1 METHEHIP
9 DFLMAYFHGEANE
22 EQKQLAIEWL
32 KSPENNKVFQQ
43 LKNIDSL
50 TADLNLLRQFDLQEG
65 KQQVR
70 RKYRVKKVVSLSVWM
85 QRIAA
90 ILFIPVLLGGIWYY
104 LQQNELRK
112 ELNVLMVTQEIVTQ
126 PGTKTHLFLP
136 DSTEVWLNAAS
147 SLKFPSAFSGNE
159 RRIAL
164 NGEAIFKVYKNKKK
178 PFIVSTSS
186 MEVEAVGTEFDVSAY
201 SGDLKFSTTLAEGK
215 VKITD
220 LLKPD
225 QVMTI
230 DPGVQVNYDTQ
241 NKTYKEENVR
251 VQDVIA
257 WRDGVLIFNETPF
270 YEVAAKLGRWFNADI
285 KINDQSIANYRFTGT
300 FTSESLDQVMELLTL
315 STPINYSSSK
325 RKILDNRNF
334 SKQEIRIW
342 KNPNVKINQKK
353 DKTQPMI

>member
-1 METHEHIP
+1 METLDHIP
-9 DFLMAYFHGEANE
+9 DYLMAYLNGEANA
-22 EQKQLAIEWL
+22 EQEKLANEWL
-32 KSPENNKVFQQ
+32 KSPENEELYRQ
-43 LKNIDSL
+43 LKKIDSL
-50 TADLNLLRQFDLQEG
+50 TTDLNLLRQFDLDKG

-70 RKYRVKKVVSLSVWM
+70 RKYRANNVVSISVWM

-90 ILFIPVLLGGIWYY
+90 VLFIPVLLGGVWYY

-112 ELNVLMVTQEIVTQ
+112 ELSVLMVNQEIITQ

-136 DSTEVWLNAAS
+136 DSTEVWLNASS
-147 SLKFPSAFSGNE
+147 SLRFPSAFAGNE

-164 NGEAIFKVYKNKKK
+164 EGEAIFKVYKNKKK

-186 MEVEAVGTEFDVSAY
+186 MEVEAVGTEFNVSAY
-201 SGDLKFSTTLAEGK
+201 TGDLKFSTTLVEGR
-215 VKITD
+215 VKIAD
-220 LLKPD
+220 RLEPSK
-225 QVMTI
+225 VMFI
-230 DPGVQVNYDTQ
+230 DPGAQINYNTKD
-241 NKTYKEENVR
+241 KTYKAENVK

-285 KINDQSIANYRFTGT
+285 QINDQSIVNYRFTGT
-300 FTSESLDQVMELLTL
+300 FTSESLDQVMDLLTL
-315 STPINYSSSK
+315 STPIAYSVSK

-342 KNPNVKINQKK
+342 KHRNR
-353 DKTQPMI
+353 

>member
-1 METHEHIP
+1 METHDHIP
-9 DFLMAYFHGEANE
+9 DFLMAYLSGEANE

-43 LKNIDSL
+43 LKKIDSL

-70 RKYRVKKVVSLSVWM
+70 RKYRVNKAFSISVWI

-90 ILFIPVLLGGIWYY
+90 VLFIPALLGGIWYY

-112 ELNVLMVTQEIVTQ
+112 ELSVLMVTQEIVTQ

-147 SLKFPSAFSGNE
+147 SLKFPSAFAGSE
-159 RRIAL
+159 RRITL
-164 NGEAIFKVYKNKKK
+164 EGEAIFKVYKNKKK
-178 PFIVSTSS
+178 PFIVGTSS
-186 MEVEAVGTEFDVSAY
+186 MEVEAVGTEFDISAY

-220 LLKPD
+220 REKPD

-230 DPGVQVNYDTQ
+230 NPGSQLNYDTQ
-241 NKTYKEENVR
+241 NKTYKAENVK

-285 KINDQSIANYRFTGT
+285 QINDQSIANYRFTGT
-300 FTSESLDQVMELLTL
+300 FTSESLDQVMDLLTL
-315 STPINYSSSK
+315 TTPISYSSNK
-325 RKILDNRNF
+325 RKILDNRTF
-334 SKQEIRIW
+334 TKQQ
-342 KNPNVKINQKK
+342 VKIMKRQL
-353 DKTQPMI
+353 

>member
-1 METHEHIP
+1 METHDHIP
-9 DFLMAYFHGEANE
+9 DFLMAYLSGEANE

-43 LKNIDSL
+43 LKKIDSL

-70 RKYRVKKVVSLSVWM
+70 RKYRVNKVVSISVWM

-90 ILFIPVLLGGIWYY
+90 VLFIPALLGGIWYY

-112 ELNVLMVTQEIVTQ
+112 ELSVLMVTQEIVTQ

-147 SLKFPSAFSGNE
+147 SLKFPSAFAGTE
-159 RRIAL
+159 RRITL
-164 NGEAIFKVYKNKKK
+164 EGEAIFKVYKNKEK
-178 PFIVSTSS
+178 PFIVGTSS

-220 LLKPD
+220 LENPD

-230 DPGVQVNYDTQ
+230 NPGSQLNYDTQ
-241 NKTYKEENVR
+241 NKTYKAENVK
-251 VQDVIA
+251 VEDVIA

-270 YEVAAKLGRWFNADI
+270 YEVVAKLGRWFNADI
-285 KINDQSIANYRFTGT
+285 QINDQSIANYRFTGT
-300 FTSESLDQVMELLTL
+300 FTSESLDQVMDLLTL
-315 STPINYSSSK
+315 TTPISYSSSK
-325 RKILDNRNF
+325 REVLDNRTF
-334 SKQEIRIW
+334 TKQNI
-342 KNPNVKINQKK
+342 KIMKRQL
-353 DKTQPMI
+353 

>member
-1 METHEHIP
+1 METHDHIP
-9 DFLMAYFHGEANE
+9 DFLLAYFHGDANE

-32 KSPENNKVFQQ
+32 KSPENNRVFQQ
-43 LKNIDSL
+43 LKKIDSL
-50 TADLNLLRQFDLQEG
+50 TADLNLLRQFDLDKG

-70 RKYRVKKVVSLSVWM
+70 KKYRANKVVSISVWM

-112 ELNVLMVTQEIVTQ
+112 DLAVLMVTQEIITQ

-147 SLKFPSAFSGNE
+147 SLRFPSAFAGNE
-159 RRIAL
+159 RRIDL
-164 NGEAIFKVYKNKKK
+164 EGEAIFKVYKNKRK

-186 MEVEAVGTEFDVSAY
+186 MEVEAVGTEFNVSAY

-215 VKITD
+215 VKVTD
-220 LLKPD
+220 RVKPD
-225 QVMTI
+225 QIMFI
-230 DPGVQVNYDTQ
+230 EPGAQLNYNTKD
-241 NKTYKEENVR
+241 KTYKAENVR

-285 KINDQSIANYRFTGT
+285 HISDQSIANYRFTGT

-315 STPINYSSSK
+315 STPIAYSSSK

-334 SKQEIRIW
+334 SKQEIKIW
-342 KNPNVKINQKK
+342 KNHKLKIN
-353 DKTQPMI
+353 

>member
-1 METHEHIP
+1 METHDHIP

-22 EQKQLAIEWL
+22 EQKKLAIEWL
-32 KSPENNKVFQQ
+32 KSPENDKVFQQ
-43 LKNIDSL
+43 LRKIDSM
-50 TADLNLLRQFDLQEG
+50 TADLNLLQQFDLQNG
-65 KQQVR
+65 KQQVLK
-70 RKYRVKKVVSLSVWM
+70 KYRNRKAFAISVWI

-90 ILFIPVLLGGIWYY
+90 VLFIPVLLGGIWYY
-104 LQQNELRK
+104 VQQKELRK
-112 ELNVLMVTQEIVTQ
+112 ELKVLMVTQEIVTQ

-147 SLKFPSAFSGNE
+147 SLKFPSVFVGNE

-164 NGEAIFKVYKNKKK
+164 DGEAIFKVFKNKKK
-178 PFIVSTSS
+178 PFIVSTAS
-186 MEVEAVGTEFDVSAY
+186 MDVEAVGTEFNVSAY

-220 LLKPD
+220 RVKSEE
-225 QVMTI
+225 VMFL
-230 DPGVQVNYDTQ
+230 DPGAQLNYDTK
-241 NKTYKEENVR
+241 NKTYQAETVR

-285 KINDQSIANYRFTGT
+285 QINDQSIANHRFTGK

-315 STPINYSSSK
+315 TTPIAYSSSK
-325 RKILDNRNF
+325 RKILDNQNF
-334 SKQEIRIW
+334 SKQEIKIW
-342 KNPNVKINQKK
+342 KNPNVKINEKIK
-353 DKTQPMI
+353 MKPMI

>member
-1 METHEHIP
+1 METHDHIP

-43 LKNIDSL
+43 LKKVDSL
-50 TADLNLLRQFDLQEG
+50 TADLNLLRQFDLEEG
-65 KQQVR
+65 RQQVR
-70 RKYRVKKVVSLSVWM
+70 RKYRVKKVISLSVWM

-90 ILFIPVLLGGIWYY
+90 VLFIPVLLGGIWYY
-104 LQQNELRK
+104 LQQNKLRN

-147 SLKFPSAFSGNE
+147 SLKFPSAFVGNE

-164 NGEAIFKVYKNKKK
+164 EGEAIFKVYKNKKK
-178 PFIVSTSS
+178 PFLVSTSS
-186 MEVEAVGTEFDVSAY
+186 MEVEAIGTVFNVSAY

-220 LLKPD
+220 KLQPKE
-225 QVMTI
+225 VMFI
-230 DPGVQVNYDTQ
+230 EPGSQLNYNTQ
-241 NKTYKEENVR
+241 EKTYKAENVH

-285 KINDQSIANYRFTGT
+285 KINDPSIANYRFTGT
-300 FTSESLDQVMELLTL
+300 FTSESLDQVMDLLTL
-315 STPINYSSSK
+315 ATPIAYTSSK

-342 KNPNVKINQKK
+342 KNPNIKIK
-353 DKTQPMI
+353 I